1 MTPTLLNVIVIL
13 IQLYLSYQDMSLELL
28 VNKAKSLILKL
39 REENENT
46 LIKKQKNKHDSI
58 NSTEV
63 LSGDVVDL

>member
-1 MTPTLLNVIVIL
+1 
-13 IQLYLSYQDMSLELL
+13 MSLELL

-63 LSGDVVDL
+63 LSGDIC